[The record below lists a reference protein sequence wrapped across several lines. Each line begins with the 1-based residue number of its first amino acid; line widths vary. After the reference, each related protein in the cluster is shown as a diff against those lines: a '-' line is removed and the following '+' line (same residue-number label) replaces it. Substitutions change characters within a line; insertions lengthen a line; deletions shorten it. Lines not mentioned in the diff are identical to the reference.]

1 MIDLSDIESVGVPG
15 SNLSADPQETAD
27 ERGQVVVSPKD
38 SDLLIDIDTDADRRH
53 CYHMLAIMKKIGYPT
68 VVLRDEPSKTGAGH
82 RHMYVR
88 VVGRTLTA
96 HERIA
101 LQAACGSDRKREL
114 LSVLRTWCSE
124 RAPTLLFESPGF
136 EYPEEPVSDKAP
148 F

>member
-1 MIDLSDIESVGVPG
+1 MFDEATATPNPG

-27 ERGQVVVSPKD
+27 ERGQIVVSPKD
-38 SDLLIDIDTDADRRH
+38 SDLLLDIDTDSDRRH
-53 CYHMLAIMKKIGYPT
+53 CYHMLGIMEKIGYRSI
-68 VVLRDEPSKTGAGH
+68 VLRDEPSKSGNGH

-88 VVGRTLTA
+88 ILGRTLTA

-114 LSVLRTWCSE
+114 LSVLRTWGTE
-124 RAPTLLFESPGF
+124 RPPTLLFEDPAF
-136 EYPEEPVSDKAP
+136 VYPEVREPEP